1 MASTL
6 TSGLRSAASTLLAA
20 PTVAAAASATRTWR
34 LDLKR
39 AVYLGGPDQGK
50 KSRKKKPALDDDGGG
65 KAGQSNKTHL
75 TNERMTTNST
85 LSQRTPQSR
94 QTEYWDSEAVSNDG
108 LAEALGGVSSNA
120 KRSRDTTTTTTTA
133 SSSRDRVKNSPRPAT
148 SASAVVKINSLVD
161 VIRMRREQA
170 SRTLLFVPGE
180 RREGAV

>member
-6 TSGLRSAASTLLAA
+6 TSGLPSASSTLLAA

-34 LDLKR
+34 LDVKR

-50 KSRKKKPALDDDGGG
+50 KSRKKKPVVDDDGGG
-65 KAGQSNKTHL
+65 RAGQSNKTHL

-120 KRSRDTTTTTTTA
+120 KRSRDTTTTTA

-148 SASAVVKINSLVD
+148 SASDVVKINSLVD

-180 RREGAV
+180 RGEGAV